1 MMLCKQQL
9 LVLLTLCYLSAAH
22 AGDSLEVGVRAF
34 EQGDYQTSLQNWL
47 PLAEAGHA
55 EAQLFMGVLYR
66 YGLAVE
72 KDPQQSVYW
81 YERAA
86 ENGDVDAQN
95 ELGLFYELGWG
106 VKQDIWQAA
115 SWYEQ
120 AREQDICLS
129 DTLATGRLVVLDE

>member
-1 MMLCKQQL
+1 MRKQL
-9 LVLLTLCYLSAAH
+9 LLSLFILCYLSTAH
-22 AGDSLEVGVRAF
+22 ATDLLEVGVRAF
-34 EQGDYQTSLQNWL
+34 ERGDYQTSLQNWL
-47 PLAEAGHA
+47 PLAEAGHV

-72 KDPQQSVYW
+72 KNPQQSAYW
-81 YERAA
+81 YGRAA

-120 AREQDICLS
+120 VREQDICLS
-129 DTLATGRLVVLDE
+129 DTLATGRLVVMDE